1 MGLFSVGLV
10 LFLGVHSLRVFA
22 EGWRSGLQARMG
34 DNMFKLFYSLASLL
48 GLVLMV
54 YGYGLV
60 RWDSPML
67 WLPPVGTRHAAAL
80 LMLVSLVLLVAAYVP
95 HNIFK
100 QRLRH
105 PMVLSVKVW
114 ALAHLLANGR
124 VADMLLFGGFL
135 VWSVLVFRA
144 SRQRDR
150 LAALAQPA
158 DAPQS
163 LIDPQAAS
171 QSTPE
176 PMKPVANHNA
186 RVILIGVVV
195 WTLLMFGG
203 HKWLF
208 GVSPLGM

>member
-1 MGLFSVGLV
+1 MGLFILGLV
-10 LFLGVHSLRVFA
+10 LFVGVHSLRVFA
-22 EGWRSGLQARMG
+22 EGWRIALQARLG
-34 DNMFKLFYSLASLL
+34 DNMFKVLYSLVSLL
-48 GLVLMV
+48 GFVLMV
-54 YGYGLV
+54 YGFGLV

-67 WLPPVGTRHAAAL
+67 WVPPVATRHAAAL

-95 HNIFK
+95 HNSFK

-124 VADMLLFGGFL
+124 VVDLVLFGTFL

-150 LAALAQPA
+150 LAAQALPA
-158 DAPQS
+158 DA
-163 LIDPQAAS
+163 
-171 QSTPE
+171 E
-176 PMKPVANHNA
+176 PTAPAINRNA
-186 RVILIGVVV
+186 RVILIGVAV

-203 HKWLF
+203 HRWLF